1 MELEYSTMSSEGSS
15 VESELS
21 HESTRLE
28 EFHIEG
34 VRLQLPQGLCENK
47 SIFKEFFSHRT
58 WHECFTEQQKQHLKV
73 NNRVSISKI
82 YFIFCSQLSTKAVG
96 LFLHKWQVCNIIYA
110 CKNLSN
116 VTIIFVF
123 ESCMQYFIALSIHRG
138 PVYNSMYTVSA
149 SEEHTSS
156 VRIVFTVMN
165 SHVLITQ
172 LIFVNCE
179 TAVCLP

>member
-21 HESTRLE
+21 QESTYLE

-73 NNRVSISKI
+73 NNRGSISKKI
-82 YFIFCSQLSTKAVG
+82 LYFSFAILTLTFSNIGFTKLKCKQTRSEFVRFEVL
-96 LFLHKWQVCNIIYA
+96 LF
-110 CKNLSN
+110 
-116 VTIIFVF
+116 
-123 ESCMQYFIALSIHRG
+123 
-138 PVYNSMYTVSA
+138 
-149 SEEHTSS
+149 
-156 VRIVFTVMN
+156 
-165 SHVLITQ
+165 VLINMSVFWVMT
-172 LIFVNCE
+172 L
-179 TAVCLP
+179 

>member
-21 HESTRLE
+21 QGSTRLE

-73 NNRVSISKI
+73 NNTGSISKKI
-82 YFIFCSQLSTKAVG
+82 FYFSFAILTLTFSNLGFTK
-96 LFLHKWQVCNIIYA
+96 
-110 CKNLSN
+110 
-116 VTIIFVF
+116 
-123 ESCMQYFIALSIHRG
+123 
-138 PVYNSMYTVSA
+138 
-149 SEEHTSS
+149 
-156 VRIVFTVMN
+156 
-165 SHVLITQ
+165 
-172 LIFVNCE
+172 
-179 TAVCLP
+179 